1 MKILKLYNEENE
13 MLVKGN
19 QYDINNYMMF
29 NGIEYT
35 FESIEIKKDIITIFY
50 DNGDKLVI
58 EDKK

>member
-1 MKILKLYNEENE
+1 MKILKLYNEKNE
-13 MLVKGN
+13 ILVKGN

-35 FESIEIKKDIITIFY
+35 FDSIEINKNIITIFY
-50 DNGDKLVI
+50 DNGDRLII